1 MTLSAELMR
10 DRLLRTPKSA
20 FILSSIWAFVI
31 AFFVWFAVA
40 SPRYA
45 HVDFVPFYCAGQGVA
60 GGADP
65 YREMPLNACEHAI
78 TSGGLYATRTTVP
91 APLPPYAF
99 VPYALLSRL
108 PFDPAYLVFTSLS
121 VAALALGCRLLGR
134 LTGGTFTLIV
144 AAVASTA
151 LDNVRKGQPVPI
163 MFLAIVAA
171 GWALTDGRDW
181 LGALLAAGTMIEPH
195 IGIALCAALFLWR
208 PKTRLVLLG
217 SGAAFMALSLAVV
230 PLHVAVSYVTDVLPL
245 HAASEAA
252 WVTQL
257 SLVSPLVLFGVP
269 VRTALEVAMIQYLVC
284 ACAGVYVAGR
294 VAKNAGAA
302 EGLAFV
308 PPLFA
313 MLGGT
318 YLHGNLLLLAIP
330 GALFMVHRTGSAA
343 VFIALAAIAI
353 SWLSVSE
360 PVQFVVAV
368 IASVTIVFAY
378 RPELLRAVSAAVVV
392 GMVGIVHGSVEGAP
406 RRASAAMRVVPT
418 AYAERSWA
426 EFVHDVNPPPQ
437 AQVVALMMKL
447 PTWAGLLFLSGLA
460 GSQGH
465 ARAPNV
471 RVAARAEMHEPG

>member
-1 MTLSAELMR
+1 MTLSAELLR
-10 DRLLRTPKSA
+10 ARLVETPKSA
-20 FILSSIWAFVI
+20 FILDTIWVFVI
-31 AFFVWFAVA
+31 AFLVWFAVA

-60 GGADP
+60 AGADP

-78 TSGGLYATRTTVP
+78 TSGGLYATRTSVP

-99 VPYALLSRL
+99 IPYALLSRL
-108 PFDPAYLVFTSLS
+108 PFEPAYLVFTCLS
-121 VAALALGCRLLGR
+121 VAALAQGCRLLGR
-134 LTGGTFTLIV
+134 LTSTGLTLIV
-144 AAVASTA
+144 SAVASTA
-151 LDNVRKGQPVPI
+151 LDNIRKGQPVPI
-163 MFLAIVAA
+163 IFLAIVGT
-171 GWALTDGRDW
+171 GWALAHGRDR

-217 SGAAFMALSLAVV
+217 SGVAFIALSLAAV

-245 HAASEAA
+245 HAASEAT

-269 VRTALEVAMIQYLVC
+269 VRTALELAMIQYLVC
-284 ACAGVYVAGR
+284 TCAGIYVAGK
-294 VAKNAGAA
+294 VAKNAGAEEA
-302 EGLAFV
+302 LAFV

-330 GALFMVHRTGSAA
+330 AALLMVRRTGSAA
-343 VFIALAAIAI
+343 VFIALAAVAI

-368 IASVTIVFAY
+368 ITSVTIIFAY
-378 RPELLRAVSAAVVV
+378 RPKLLWAVSAAVVV
-392 GMVGIVHGSVEGAP
+392 GMVGIIHGSVQGAP
-406 RRASAAMRVVPT
+406 RRASTPMRVVPS

-460 GSQGH
+460 GSPGQ
-465 ARAPNV
+465 ARKPNV
-471 RVAARAEMHEPG
+471 RFATRAEMREPA